1 MLIACVILSF
11 IVTLCVIAVRMCWN
25 AMGVRRDNPPPR
37 VPRAPP
43 HVSNNVSN
51 NVFCV
56 VHQPDGETCIGKH
69 LKGPRRVEA
78 SK

>member
-1 MLIACVILSF
+1 MLIACVILGF
-11 IVTLCVIAVRMCWN
+11 LVTLCVIAVRMCWS
-25 AMGVRRDNPPPR
+25 ATGVRRDNPPPR

-43 HVSNNVSN
+43 PPPHVSN